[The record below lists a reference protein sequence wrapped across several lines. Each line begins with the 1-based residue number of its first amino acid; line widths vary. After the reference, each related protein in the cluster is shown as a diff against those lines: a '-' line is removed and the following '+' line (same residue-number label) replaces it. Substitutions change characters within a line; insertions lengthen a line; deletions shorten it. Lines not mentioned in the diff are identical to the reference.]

1 MATATI
7 SAAKPALHKITDIAV
22 LARLGGFNRYFKV
35 THQHFATAAITNTDE
50 TDGTPEIIET
60 DVSFENQLILNCA
73 LYCHT
78 PFTSSNSTLLN
89 LEGKFGWENG
99 STDVDLV
106 DDIELMGD
114 NYNVFGPLLEPEA
127 YPSAS
132 TESGKRGTI
141 TQGTDSDKAVSVVKT
156 SPYVSFKMG
165 KNDRFYFKF
174 HGTANKVL
182 NSFTGG
188 ILLAFLTVLDH
199 QDLKSRSYWNPQ

>member
-7 SAAKPALHKITDIAV
+7 SAAKPALHKITDIPV
-22 LARLGGFNRYFKV
+22 IARLGGFNRYFKV
-35 THQHFATAAITNTDE
+35 THQHFATAAITNTAE
-50 TDGTPEIIET
+50 TGGSPEIIET

-78 PFTSSNSTLLN
+78 PFTSSDSTLVN

-114 NYNVFGPLLEPEA
+114 DYNVFGPLLEPEA
-127 YPSAS
+127 YKES
-132 TESGKRGTI
+132 TDRGTI
-141 TQGTDSDKAVSVVKT
+141 LPASGAITTVKT
-156 SPYVSFKMG
+156 SPYVSFKMS

-174 HGTANKVL
+174 HGTTNKVL
-182 NSFTGG
+182 NTFTGG

>member
-7 SAAKPALHKITDIAV
+7 SAAKPALRKITDIPV

-35 THQHFATAAITNTDE
+35 THQHFATAAKTT
-50 TDGTPEIIET
+50 TTGTSPEIIKT

-78 PFTSSNSTLLN
+78 PFTSSNATLLS
-89 LEGKFGWENG
+89 LKGKFGWENG

-114 NYNVFGPLLEPEA
+114 SYNVFGPLLAPEA
-127 YPSAS
+127 YG
-132 TESGKRGTI
+132 TTTGRGTVE
-141 TQGTDSDKAVSVVKT
+141 GTNTGRIVKT

-165 KNDRFYFKF
+165 KNDRFYFEF
-174 HGTANKVL
+174 YGTANKVL
-182 NSFTGG
+182 NTFTGG